1 MLRHVVLSAT
11 VTWVLLRTLFAFDSP
26 EALLR
31 TAGLYGLYALLALL
45 LEMLAPADVGEPPV
59 GATDAVVR

>member
-1 MLRHVVLSAT
+1 MLRHAVLSAMM
-11 VTWVLLRTLFAFDSP
+11 TWVLLRTLFSFDSP
-26 EALLR
+26 GALAR
-31 TAGLYGLYALLALL
+31 TAGLYGLCALLALL